1 MKPDL
6 ANLPDDA
13 RLSKHDIASLLEV
26 VEKKYEEKIH
36 YLEERIRLLQG
47 ELYGRKSEKRYPEDS
62 RQLPIFE
69 QDRDDRGLLQPAID
83 DTIVVPA
90 HRRSKRGRKPLPENL
105 PRVEVI
111 HDLADEEK
119 VCPCGAPLSRIGQD
133 ICEKLDYIPAKVR
146 VLRHVRFKYACKAC
160 QGVEDDGPTV
170 KIAPAPV
177 QLIEKSMATEGL
189 LAHII
194 VSKFADA
201 LPLYRQQ
208 KIFAR
213 LGIELSRATMANWL
227 VQVAQRC
234 SALIEL
240 LEHEIRGGPVIQMDE
255 TPLQVLKEPGR
266 ANTTK
271 SYIWA
276 FCGGTAERPA
286 VLYRYHPTRSGKVA
300 LAFLDQYHGY
310 IQCDDYDG
318 YNWLGQQESVIH
330 MGCWAHCRRKFTEVV
345 KARKKIRGKRA
356 NEKTLADEAL
366 DYIGKLYLIEKRAR
380 EQEMTVEQIHNLR
393 QEKAKPILKAFEKWL
408 ETTQPRTPPQGL
420 LGIAIKYALRNWS
433 KLTVYIEDGRLKP
446 DNNAAE
452 NAIRPIVLGRK
463 NWLFSGAPKGAD
475 ASAVFFSLIETA
487 KANGLEPYSYLRCL
501 FEQLPLV
508 KDQDGYRGLLP
519 QNIDRDLL
527 NAALK

>member
-13 RLSKHDIASLLEV
+13 DQLKEMVATFKLDLEKSN
-26 VEKKYEEKIH
+26 EQIQ
-36 YLEERIRLLQG
+36 YLEERIRLLQN
-47 ELYGRKSEKRYPEDS
+47 ELFGRKSEKRYPEDS

-69 QDRDDRGLLQPAID
+69 QDHGDQGTSEAAGD
-83 DTIVVPA
+83 DTIVVPS
-90 HRRSKRGRKPLPENL
+90 HKRSKRGRKPLPENL

-111 HDLADEEK
+111 HDLAEEEK

-146 VLRHVRFKYACKAC
+146 VLRHIRYKYACKSC

-170 KIAPAPV
+170 KIAPVPV

-227 VQVAQRC
+227 VQAAQRC
-234 SALIEL
+234 SPLIEL

-266 ANTTK
+266 ANTSK
-271 SYIWA
+271 SYMWV
-276 FCGGTAERPA
+276 FCGGTIDRPA
-286 VLYRYHPTRSGKVA
+286 VMYRYHPTRSGKVA

-318 YNWLGQQESVIH
+318 YNWLGQKQSIIH
-330 MGCWAHCRRKFTEVV
+330 MACWAHARRKFAEVV

-356 NEKTLADEAL
+356 NAKTLADDAL
-366 DYIGKLYLIEKRAR
+366 DYIGKLYLIEKQAR
-380 EQEMTVEQIHNLR
+380 EQELTFEQIQALR
-393 QEKAKPILKAFEKWL
+393 QEKAKPILEAFEKWL
-408 ETTQPRTPPQGL
+408 ETTQPLTPPQGL

-433 KLTVYIEDGRLKP
+433 RLTVYTEDGHLKP

-452 NAIRPIVLGRK
+452 NAIRPFVLGRK
-463 NWLFSGAPKGAD
+463 NWLFAGAPNGAD
-475 ASAVFFSLIETA
+475 AGAAFFSLIETA

-501 FEQLPLV
+501 FEQLPFV

-519 QNIDRDLL
+519 QYIDRDLI
-527 NAALK
+527 NASR

>member
-1 MKPDL
+1 MQPDPK
-6 ANLPDDA
+6 NLPDDA
-13 RLSKHDIASLLEV
+13 QELKALIISDHQH
-26 VEKKYEEKIH
+26 YQEKIF
-36 YLEERIRLLQG
+36 YLEERIRLLQN
-47 ELYGRKSEKRYPEDS
+47 ELFGRKSEKRYPEDNL
-62 RQLPIFE
+62 QLPIFE
-69 QDRDDRGLLQPAID
+69 QDRDDHGVSETAVD
-83 DTIVVPA
+83 DTIAVPA
-90 HRRSKRGRKPLPENL
+90 HKRSKRGRKPLPENL

-111 HDLADEEK
+111 HDLDEEEK
-119 VCPCGAPLSRIGQD
+119 VCPCGARLSRIGQD
-133 ICEKLDYIPAKVR
+133 ICEKLDYVPAKVR
-146 VLRHVRFKYACKAC
+146 VLRHIRYKYACKSC
-160 QGVEDDGPTV
+160 EGVEDDGPTV

-213 LGIELSRATMANWL
+213 LCIDLSRATMANWL
-227 VQVAQRC
+227 VQVALRC
-234 SALIEL
+234 RPLIEL
-240 LEHEIRGGPVIQMDE
+240 LEHEIRGGPLIQMDE

-271 SYIWA
+271 SYMWV
-276 FCGGTAERPA
+276 FCGGTTDRPA
-286 VLYRYHPTRSGKVA
+286 VLYCYHPTRSGKVA

-318 YNWLGQQESVIH
+318 YNWLGQQKSVIH
-330 MGCWAHCRRKFTEVV
+330 MGCWAHCRRKFAEVV

-356 NEKTLADEAL
+356 NSKTLADEAL
-366 DYIGKLYLIEKRAR
+366 DYIGKLYLIEKQAR
-380 EQEMTVEQIHNLR
+380 TQEMTVEQIHNLR
-393 QEKAKPILKAFEKWL
+393 QEKAKPILEAFEKWL
-408 ETTQPRTPPQGL
+408 ETTQPLTPPQGL

-452 NAIRPIVLGRK
+452 NAIRPVVLGRK

-475 ASAVFFSLIETA
+475 ASAAFFSLIETA

-508 KDQDGYRGLLP
+508 KDQDGYRNLLP
-519 QNIDRDLL
+519 QHIDRDLI
-527 NAALK
+527 NAAHQF